1 MAVNDDQLVERLV
14 PKVLSAIR
22 AKAKP
27 VESLNVKHSM
37 EGITSMPCYDT
48 TGEQFRAV
56 LVPINILRGPALEAE
71 TNANIALE
79 NANNALDLANRTNS
93 ESSALLEAL
102 TNGENERITNETIR
116 INSEASRVEAENDRV
131 SEFNSMKED
140 NEDAVNSALD
150 TANHPTYIGTDNYVY
165 QWDKEAQ
172 SYNKTD
178 IYVRGESFSISK
190 VYNSIVEMENDMETT
205 FKEGDFCLINTNNVE
220 DPDDAKLYVRTKEGT
235 WSFLVDMS
243 GAIGFTGKTPQI
255 FVGEVAIGSGK
266 NSLSITLTSDGV
278 DADGNPK
285 YRFNYVI
292 PCLAYE
298 DLTEEQIAELQKPAN
313 DAIIAITELNE
324 ELKTHPPVI
333 NNDIWEVWD
342 VTNKVYVSTNVY
354 ARGRSPYIDNGVWMV
369 WDDSTNTFVSTNI
382 NIYPKIS
389 EIEND
394 ANYINA
400 VETDNEEVKEAYLNG
415 NKVNLSTSASA
426 VLMGNG
432 LTLSDYISFYEGH
445 IVVSTLNNLPSSKR
459 LVIASINESQELSFG
474 DIIVP
479 DGREIHIIVNNS
491 STSSITIALPN
502 SGNYVCLSDTALSLD
517 AGAYAEVNVISDGS
531 KMYIRSI

>member
-14 PKVLSAIR
+14 PKVLSTIR

-48 TGEQFRAV
+48 TGEQFKAV
-56 LVPINILRGPALEAE
+56 LVPINVLREPALEAE
-71 TNANIALE
+71 TNANAALE
-79 NANNALDLANRTNS
+79 LSNKTNT
-93 ESSALLEAL
+93 ETLEVLEQL
-102 TNGENERITNETIR
+102 TY
-116 INSEASRVEAENDRV
+116 S
-131 SEFNSMKED
+131 
-140 NEDAVNSALD
+140 EDARVRAEVERESNEMYRKTEEEYRQLRFENMQELSQVATDSALD
-150 TANHPTYIGTDNYVY
+150 VANHPTYIGTDNYVY
-165 QWDKEAQ
+165 QWNKDAK

-178 IYVRGESFSISK
+178 IYVRGESFSIRK
-190 VYNSIVEMENDMETT
+190 VYNSIVEMENDTETT

-255 FVGEVAIGSGK
+255 FIGDVAIGTGK
-266 NSLSITLTSDGV
+266 NSLSITLTYDGI

-313 DAIIAITELNE
+313 DAIIAITELND

-342 VTNKVYVSTNVY
+342 ATNKVYVSTNVY

-369 WDDSTNTFVSTNI
+369 WDDSINTFVSTDI

-400 VETDNEEVKEAYLNG
+400 VETDDEEIKEAYLNG
-415 NKVNLSTSASA
+415 NKVNLITSASA
-426 VLMGNG
+426 VLMGDG
-432 LTLSDYISFYEGH
+432 ITLSDYISFYEGH
-445 IVVSTLNNLPSSKR
+445 AVVSTLNNLPSSKR
-459 LVIASINESQELSFG
+459 LVIASISESQELSFG
-474 DIIVP
+474 EITIS

-502 SGNYVCLSDTALSLD
+502 SGNYVCLTDTALSLD